1 MPDLKVYIGIYLLTQ
16 HVCQIKL
23 LISFSNYIS
32 GSNRKMNDY
41 QTQNSDF
48 LKILFI
54 CLAVLGPSCG
64 LWTLSCGMWESGF
77 LIRDLA
83 TGPPGKSPEFGFLF
97 NKYFDHIVRCIYH
110 SIHKYVSTCFLSAD
124 FTLLPYQRG
133 TFLCTAKITYRYL
146 GLQWMFSVLE
156 IQIQNIRFSLIEV

>member
-64 LWTLSCGMWESGF
+64 L
-77 LIRDLA
+77 
-83 TGPPGKSPEFGFLF
+83 
-97 NKYFDHIVRCIYH
+97 
-110 SIHKYVSTCFLSAD
+110 
-124 FTLLPYQRG
+124 
-133 TFLCTAKITYRYL
+133 
-146 GLQWMFSVLE
+146 
-156 IQIQNIRFSLIEV
+156 